1 MVHTSMGKGVDVMK
15 RSIKSLLATLV
26 VSLSLAAPVL
36 AGPADNIAADA
47 KLFCEN
53 TPTGQRYPSLNSC
66 LEHQLGGALVVKK
79 AIGSGYGTIA
89 YNCLLGA
96 RYEGHTDFAAAGLCV
111 VVKRPELA
119 Q

>member
-1 MVHTSMGKGVDVMK
+1 MM

-53 TPTGQRYPSLNSC
+53 TSTGQRYPSLNSC
-66 LEHQLGGALVVKK
+66 MEHQLGGALVVRK
-79 AIGSGYGTIA
+79 AIASGYGTIA

-96 RYEGHTDFAAAGLCV
+96 PRYEGHTDFAAAGLCV